1 MIYSL
6 TGKVVHTEINLAVI
20 ECAGVGFACRTTANT
35 LSRLNSKSGE
45 NATLLTYL
53 AVREDAVE
61 LFGFADNAELSAFK
75 MLISVSG
82 VGPKAALSVLSDL
95 NPGDFALAIAS
106 GDAKS
111 LTAAPGIGKK
121 IAERIVLELKE
132 KVSKQTGLTGG
143 DWAGAGN
150 PRIPAGNSGVSE
162 AMSGLMVLG
171 FSAAEAGQA
180 LSGLDTT
187 LSSAELI
194 KQALK
199 RISAK

>member
-6 TGKVVHTEINLAVI
+6 NGKVVHTEINLAVI

-35 LSRLNSKSGE
+35 LSRIKPGE

-61 LFGFADNAELSAFK
+61 LFGFADSAELSAFK

-95 NPGDFALAIAS
+95 NPGGFALAIAA
-106 GDAKS
+106 GDAKR

-132 KVSKQTGLTGG
+132 KVAGQTAFTSGE
-143 DWAGAGN
+143 WADSA
-150 PRIPAGNSGVSE
+150 RIPVGNSGVGE

-171 FSAAEAGQA
+171 FSSAEAGQA
-180 LSGLDTT
+180 LSGLDTA
-187 LSSAELI
+187 LSGAELI
-194 KQALK
+194 KLALK
-199 RISAK
+199 RINK